1 MVAVTGCFLKLQIGG
16 GGLHFVLQGARQ
28 FVGFAIEESRGF
40 TYAVAVIFFAN
51 VADTR
56 SGAAFDLVKQ
66 TRTVA
71 VLEYAVFA
79 GTQHKYFLQ
88 HLNAVAYGVAV
99 GIRTEILIGLF
110 QRAAVIRHLRILMAA
125 EHQIRIAFIIAEKDI
140 VFRRQ
145 GFDEV
150 VFENQRFGFGTRDGG
165 FDVVNLFYHQ
175 CDARR
180 MVVFLK
186 IAGNAP
192 LEIDRFADIQN
203 IIVFVKK
210 TVHARQIGQIFQ
222 KKR

>member
-1 MVAVTGCFLKLQIGG
+1 MIAVTGSFFKLQIRG
-16 GGLHFVLQGARQ
+16 GGLHFVLQSPRQ

-40 TYAVAVIFFAN
+40 THAVTIIFFAD

-56 SGAAFDLVKQ
+56 RGTAFDLVQQ

-71 VLEYAVFA
+71 MLEYAVFA
-79 GTQHKYFLQ
+79 GTQHKDFLQ
-88 HLNAVAYGVAV
+88 HLNAVAHGVTV
-99 GIRTEILIGLF
+99 RIRAEILIRLF

-125 EHQIRIAFIIAEKDI
+125 EHQIRIAFVIAEKNI

-150 VFENQRFGFGTRDGG
+150 VFENQRFGFRTRDGG
-165 FDVVNLFYHQ
+165 FDMVNLFYHQ

-180 MVVFLK
+180 MVVFLE

-203 IIVFVKK
+203 IVVFVKK
-210 TVHARQIGQIFQ
+210 TVHAR
-222 KKR
+222 